1 MFHLI
6 LVLQKLYYVSWSF
19 HNGCRPQ
26 LVIPREHSVFSRLRR
41 WNGGWRDGYPVQEHH
56 GNIRRC
62 CVFLHNK
69 CPSTRQSHLKRAIR
83 LSFSFAKRL
92 RLYQWGHDEFSTD
105 IHSVW
110 ALSEHAF
117 KWSLSAS
124 ASYYTRTSKLSLLSS
139 TTSNTITTAVLAPLH
154 PAPSLFYLL
163 FK

>member
-1 MFHLI
+1 MCHEVFMTDAGH
-6 LVLQKLYYVSWSF
+6 STWSPESTLSSA
-19 HNGCRPQ
+19 GG
-26 LVIPREHSVFSRLRR
+26 SGGTD
-41 WNGGWRDGYPVQEHH
+41 GGWRDGYPVQEHR

-154 PAPSLFYLL
+154 PAPSLFCLL